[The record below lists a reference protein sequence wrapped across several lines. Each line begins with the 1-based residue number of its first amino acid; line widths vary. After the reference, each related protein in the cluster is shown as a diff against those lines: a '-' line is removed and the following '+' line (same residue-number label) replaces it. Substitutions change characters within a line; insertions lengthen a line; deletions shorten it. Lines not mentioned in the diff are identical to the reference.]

1 MSVILETIYMKS
13 VYKTVLDNQL
23 DSVKQLKTF
32 LESINLKQ
40 FLFFRKISEFLE
52 DAF

>member
-1 MSVILETIYMKS
+1 MKS
-13 VYKTVLDNQL
+13 VYKTVEDNQV
-23 DSVKQLKTF
+23 SSIKQLKKI
-32 LESINLKQ
+32 LDNINLKQ